1 MHGLEKGVVLVVAY
15 DSEWPAQYAL
25 EAARLRK
32 LIGGLVLDIQHVGS
46 TSVPGCEAKPIIDI
60 AVSISD
66 EGKVAE
72 CVPLLAGLGYTYK
85 GENGIPGRHYFQRG
99 EPACLFHLHMSTP
112 EHPNWVNMLRF
123 REHLRRHPETLR
135 AYCQLKHDL
144 AARYPNNREAY
155 TEGKAAFIQSI
166 LEEQL

>member
-1 MHGLEKGVVLVVAY
+1 MPWKRPPDE
-15 DSEWPAQYAL
+15 
-25 EAARLRK
+25 
-32 LIGGLVLDIQHVGS
+32 LINVDPDIQHVGS
-46 TSVPGCEAKPIIDI
+46 TAVPGCEAKPIIDI

-123 REHLRRHPETLR
+123 REHLRHPEPCRLT
-135 AYCQLKHDL
+135 ASKVGDWPPVTQTT
-144 AARYPNNREAY
+144 AAHGR
-155 TEGKAAFIQSI
+155 
-166 LEEQL
+166 